1 MQARAA
7 MSGRNTPASVRYIL
21 GLYALKKSPY
31 RVGFGS
37 FSYPVTHVLS
47 KRLKKKIP
55 NPYVLH
61 ENYNRLQIA
70 GSLDEWSHSFY
81 MIKSIFDSPLEG
93 HALRDSHHLTIK
105 VENKLPHKIVDC
117 LVYFKKRF
125 LVIDDIPANKQQI
138 IKLRLSELRKTE
150 IFNDHEA
157 EQIINRF
164 DNKATPSY
172 LKTSQKKLV
181 KDVLL
186 GIHAKYKTKRDRLF
200 LIGWLQAGVIQPKFK
215 QTHPLGENLTLV
227 SWELTVEMSS

>member
-1 MQARAA
+1 MDVF
-7 MSGRNTPASVRYIL
+7 GRNTLASAKYIL
-21 GLYALKKSPY
+21 GLYALKKSAY

-37 FSYPVTHVLS
+37 FSYPVTHLLS
-47 KRLKKKIP
+47 KHSKKKNP

-61 ENYNRLQIA
+61 ENYNGQQIV
-70 GSLDEWSHSFY
+70 GSLDKWSHSFY
-81 MIKSIFDSPLEG
+81 MLNSKFDSPLKG
-93 HALRDSHHLTIK
+93 HAFQDLHHLTIT

-125 LVIDDIPANKQQI
+125 LVIDDIPANKEQI
-138 IKLRLSELRKTE
+138 IKLRLSELKNTE

-157 EQIINRF
+157 QQIINRF
-164 DNKATPSY
+164 DINGSLSY
-172 LKTSQKKLV
+172 LRTSQNNLT
-181 KDVLL
+181 KDLLL
-186 GIHAKYKTKRDRLF
+186 GIHAKYKNKRDRLF